1 MASRINPEDLCNN
14 QQSLTKSSG
23 PPEDQRFDSSS
34 ALSAQPALTIPISQ
48 ATRLESPEN
57 NVENQQASAWAKPI
71 PNPSNNQNTPP
82 ESTQSATRCIQESPP
97 QDASFRVPEV
107 IRAPTTV
114 DARSRVRQDTRF
126 PAPGTMHILNSSSMQ
141 PSNSGNVQLATR
153 EDMQFRC
160 PEVSQSLA
168 LSNGRA
174 AFDRSLPSNLGY
186 GGPEELRA
194 PPQAKTVA
202 AGSDGPQG
210 STSLDWIVPLEDGC
224 QTNRTTTVSERLQ
237 STLSKAHSERNKF
250 AIKAKM
256 TGWTLNV
263 AIFIQVILGSL
274 TTGVSAGAANEKQ
287 AAIGTAI
294 LGALSTIVA
303 SFLAR
308 ARGSGEPELSA
319 TRVKDLEQYIRE
331 VDAFLMDHG
340 NSTSSEH
347 DIQLHKFRMR
357 FEELLGNMTHKSAR
371 GPPESEASKV

>member
-1 MASRINPEDLCNN
+1 
-14 QQSLTKSSG
+14 
-23 PPEDQRFDSSS
+23 
-34 ALSAQPALTIPISQ
+34 
-48 ATRLESPEN
+48 
-57 NVENQQASAWAKPI
+57 
-71 PNPSNNQNTPP
+71 
-82 ESTQSATRCIQESPP
+82 
-97 QDASFRVPEV
+97 
-107 IRAPTTV
+107 
-114 DARSRVRQDTRF
+114 
-126 PAPGTMHILNSSSMQ
+126 
-141 PSNSGNVQLATR
+141 
-153 EDMQFRC
+153 MQFRC

-210 STSLDWIVPLEDGC
+210 STSLDWIVPLEDGVSVVAFYLIGVYLNKHEKC

-237 STLSKAHSERNKF
+237 PTLSKAHSERNKF

>member
-1 MASRINPEDLCNN
+1 MASRINPEDLCDD

-23 PPEDQRFDSSS
+23 PPEDQRDSSS
-34 ALSAQPALTIPISQ
+34 ALSVQPALTIPISQ

-71 PNPSNNQNTPP
+71 LNPSNNQNTPP
-82 ESTQSATRCIQESPP
+82 KSTQSATRPIQESPP

-107 IRAPTTV
+107 IRAPTPV

-126 PAPGTMHILNSSSMQ
+126 PAPDTMRILNSSSMQ
-141 PSNSGNVQLATR
+141 PANSGNVQSATR

-210 STSLDWIVPLEDGC
+210 STSLDWIVPLEDGVSVVAFYLIGVYLNKHEKC

-287 AAIGTAI
+287 VPSHSLTTAVRTHRKRYI
-294 LGALSTIVA
+294 YRRLSGQRFWAPSLPLSPRSLLV
-303 SFLAR
+303 LEVR
-308 ARGSGEPELSA
+308 ANLSSLP
-319 TRVKDLEQYIRE
+319 RVSRTLSNIS
-331 VDAFLMDHG
+331 V
-340 NSTSSEH
+340 
-347 DIQLHKFRMR
+347 
-357 FEELLGNMTHKSAR
+357 KSMHF
-371 GPPESEASKV
+371 